1 MIPKGLFEQEEVVEV
16 LDTAMSKN
24 TAQVQL
30 LTSGMNNSSCTNILR
45 MVLDSPC

>member
-1 MIPKGLFEQEEVVEV
+1 MIPKGLFEQKEVVEV

-30 LTSGMNNSSCTNILR
+30 LTSGLNERAAAGQIF
-45 MVLDSPC
+45 